1 MTNLSAMEQ
10 FTKTIREILES
21 RGLSISAA
29 ARLMGMDHGNLSK
42 ILNNKEGLTLDRAER
57 IANHLGVT
65 LCIEVKNSEKI
76 SAA

>member
-1 MTNLSAMEQ
+1 MTKLSAMEQ
-10 FTKTIREILES
+10 FTKTIRDLLES

-29 ARLMGMDHGNLSK
+29 ARMIGMDHGNLSK
-42 ILNNKEGLTLDRAER
+42 ILNNKEGLTLERAER
-57 IANHLGVT
+57 IANQLGVT